1 MEEKVNFA
9 AVGAFVIVLT
19 VTMIA
24 GVLWLSSGKY
34 SRKSYDTY
42 ETYMTESVAGLNR
55 NAPVRYRGVDVGR
68 VRGIVLAPGNVEQV
82 QVTLEIERG
91 TPVKEDTVATLQT
104 QGLTGIAYL
113 ELTAGHRESAALRA
127 RPGEPYPV
135 IASAPSLMNRLE
147 TSIPVLLANLNRVSD
162 NLNALLDDE
171 NRRAVKATLTD
182 LAQLSRTLAAR
193 SATIDATLAST
204 ARTMDAAART
214 SAKATA
220 IADQLPQLVQRIE
233 RTAGA
238 FERMAT
244 EVAGAGAS
252 ARGTLD
258 GTRADLAQFTG
269 STLPEVRALV
279 DELRGLTAT
288 LRRVGDAVDRNPS
301 VLLYGRP
308 PAKKGPGE

>member
-34 SRKSYDTY
+34 YRKSYDTY
-42 ETYMTESVAGLNR
+42 ETYMTESVSGLNL

-68 VRGIVLAPGNVEQV
+68 VRGIALAPGNVEQV
-82 QVTLEIERG
+82 QVTLDIERG

-104 QGLTGIAYL
+104 QGLTGIAFV
-113 ELTAGHRESAALRA
+113 ELTSGHRGSPDLRA
-127 RPGEPYPV
+127 KPGEPYPV

-147 TSIPVLLANLNRVSD
+147 TSLPVLLANLNRVSD
-162 NLNALLDDE
+162 NVNALLDDE
-171 NRRAVKATLTD
+171 NRRAVKATLAD

-214 SAKATA
+214 TDKAA
-220 IADQLPQLVQRIE
+220 AVAAELPQLVQRIE
-233 RTAGA
+233 RTAAG

-252 ARGTLD
+252 ARGTLE
-258 GTRADLAQFTG
+258 GSRADLAQFTG

-288 LRRVGDAVDRNPS
+288 LRRVGDTVERNPS

-308 PAKKGPGE
+308 AAKKGPGE

>member
-19 VTMIA
+19 VTMIG

-34 SRKSYDTY
+34 YRKSYDTY
-42 ETYMTESVAGLNR
+42 ETYMTESVAGLNI

-68 VRGIVLAPGNVEQV
+68 VRGIALAPDNIEQV
-82 QVTLEIERG
+82 QLTLDIERG
-91 TPVKEDTVATLQT
+91 TPIKEDTVATLQT

-113 ELTAGHRESAALRA
+113 ELTAGHRESPELRA
-127 RPGEPYPV
+127 KPGAPFPV

-162 NLNALLDDE
+162 NLNALLDDD
-171 NRRAVKATLTD
+171 NRRAVKATLAD

-220 IADQLPQLVQRIE
+220 IADQLPQLIQRIE

-258 GTRADLAQFTG
+258 DTRADLAQFTG

-288 LRRVGDAVDRNPS
+288 LRRVGDAVDRNPA

-308 PAKKGPGE
+308 PAKMGPGE